1 MSELLRYNLKKVP
14 IVLLKE
20 ELLQIQRYMTIQN
33 IRFPGK
39 FSFDYDVPDEFLGLE
54 IPAFILQPFVE
65 NAVSHG
71 FSEKEENC
79 YISISANLEGNTLHF
94 LIADNG
100 QGMEKKELTELV
112 DSLNKEIDFPADTAS
127 HHSIGIRNVQQ
138 RIQSYY
144 GREYGLTIES
154 FPGQG
159 TLIDIALP
167 YGKKPVIPCVNQ
179 KDTE

>member
-1 MSELLRYNLKKVP
+1 M
-14 IVLLKE
+14 
-20 ELLQIQRYMTIQN
+20 
-33 IRFPGK
+33 
-39 FSFDYDVPDEFLGLE
+39 
-54 IPAFILQPFVE
+54 E

-179 KDTE
+179 KNTE